1 MSRGRRGG
9 ILFPFVFLQTCS
21 PFAKA
26 EEVEFLHGPLNDQPS
41 SSLCIIKTLSRLGI
55 VWIFE
60 PSNNTALESYAL
72 LCKGDITTINFG

>member
-1 MSRGRRGG
+1 MCNGLLDCKRDQDVGKCRGKRGGG

-41 SSLCIIKTLSRLGI
+41 SSPCIIKTLSRL
-55 VWIFE
+55 E
-60 PSNNTALESYAL
+60 
-72 LCKGDITTINFG
+72 LCGFLNPRIIQL